1 MHQEYGKLQPSPG
14 PEDVFDY
21 QVGELRKRGIDGTG
35 TTIALID
42 GWGQPALAS
51 FIASHDKM
59 LGLPN
64 PQITTIYPTGRHRLP
79 ARCPPGMVK
88 LGISGSCRGWEA
100 ETALDV
106 LHAHVIA
113 PYARIVVVVAPPDSE
128 ITDDVA
134 SQWAPPEFMQAVEY
148 LSTHHLAN
156 VISISDGTAERTIRT
171 GQKRSVRGTPV
182 S

>member
-35 TTIALID
+35 TTIALIE

-64 PQITTIYPTGRHRLP
+64 PQITTTRATSARDDSPWVTAVGGSVPSLSSHTGRVAARP
-79 ARCPPGMVK
+79 AP
-88 LGISGSCRGWEA
+88 
-100 ETALDV
+100 D
-106 LHAHVIA
+106 
-113 PYARIVVVVAPPDSE
+113 ARE
-128 ITDDVA
+128 
-134 SQWAPPEFMQAVEY
+134 
-148 LSTHHLAN
+148 
-156 VISISDGTAERTIRT
+156 
-171 GQKRSVRGTPV
+171 
-182 S
+182 